1 MYDTEIWF
9 DNKRRLHNCTWVI
22 INQEEDL
29 REYRIRQNKKYTNW
43 YTNVWINEDV
53 VMYSED
59 RVFVLTVNPFKKEYR
74 YIDVTDV
81 WLEKSD
87 DANPWHHVLTM
98 LYTFQRSLDQNAD
111 PELFTWVYVSIS
123 NDHIWFDWNIHPQ
136 DWINYLSRQEFLKYI
151 FNPTSAT
158 EGTVEDQPIN
168 YLYLLS
174 E

>member
-1 MYDTEIWF
+1 MYDTELGF

-29 REYRIRQNKKYTNW
+29 REYRIGQNKKYTNW
-43 YTNVWINEDV
+43 YMNVWINEDV

-59 RVFVLTVNPFKKEYR
+59 RVFVLTVNSFKKEYR
-74 YIDVTDV
+74 YIDVTDI
-81 WLEKSD
+81 WLEKSNHV
-87 DANPWHHVLTM
+87 NPWHHVLAM
-98 LYTFQRSLDQNAD
+98 LYTFQRSSDQNAN
-111 PELFTWVYVSIS
+111 PELFTWLYVSIS
-123 NDHIWFDWNIHPQ
+123 NDYTWLDWSAHPQ

-151 FNPTSAT
+151 FNPI
-158 EGTVEDQPIN
+158 VEDQPQPID